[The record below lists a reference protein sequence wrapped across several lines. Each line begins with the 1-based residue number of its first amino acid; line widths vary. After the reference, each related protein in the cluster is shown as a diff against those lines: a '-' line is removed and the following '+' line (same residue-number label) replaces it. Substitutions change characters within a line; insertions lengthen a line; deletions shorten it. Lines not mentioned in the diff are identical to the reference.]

1 MNIDAIAAHISKER
15 GQWGGLCPDLREAL
29 AVIPEV
35 SQGDFVA
42 AAVSLGI
49 NKSTAAIQ
57 FRKQRAF
64 AAGCD
69 QAEAAGKLDEFLAA
83 HKW

>member
-1 MNIDAIAAHISKER
+1 MNIEQIAAHITKER

-35 SQGDFVA
+35 SQADFVA

-49 NKSTAAIQ
+49 NKATASIQ
-57 FRKQRAF
+57 YRKQRAF
-64 AAGCD
+64 QAGAD
-69 QAEAAGKLDEFLAA
+69 AAEAAGTLAEFLAA
-83 HKW
+83 HRW